1 MAILRFLV
9 LPFRAPLL
17 LLLFG
22 VAVIMGNYW
31 STLQPALMRSR
42 GVDPRLFWTVELVQ
56 ALAVVVICTMPDL
69 LMRQVSLLMASSR
82 AISLIVTLL
91 LVITGGLYLLR
102 LSLLADVLILATSV
116 LLARLDLTRIRVAPP
131 PLVMTIALSSILLL
145 GIWLGQELPAPLFN
159 GSTELV
165 TIKL

>member
-42 GVDPRLFWTVELVQ
+42 GIDPQLFWTVELLQ

-116 LLARLDLTRIRVAPP
+116 LLARLDLTRIRVAPS

>member
-31 STLQPALMRSR
+31 STLQLALMRSR
-42 GVDPRLFWTVELVQ
+42 GIDPQLFWTVELVQ

-69 LMRQVSLLMASSR
+69 LMRLLS
-82 AISLIVTLL
+82 
-91 LVITGGLYLLR
+91 
-102 LSLLADVLILATSV
+102 
-116 LLARLDLTRIRVAPP
+116 ARLPKAPAT
-131 PLVMTIALSSILLL
+131 VKTAHVNSKQSEIGRAH
-145 GIWLGQELPAPLFN
+145 
-159 GSTELV
+159 V
-165 TIKL
+165 